1 MSRQALC
8 HANCPTGIN
17 GWADGHQRNVPSRDT
32 HTHTWAFAGP
42 QRRLIIMGRGPRRIH
57 AMRISTPCSCSRSC
71 ITTGSPTLAGEGL
84 TDYFLGLFFSFL
96 FFFLSLFFGRCPMRV
111 GGLGVGLASWVRI
124 QDTKLLLVAAGLR
137 ECVRARCCW
146 SRCPPSLMSEYQW
159 PLPRC
164 HEESLSGR
172 LPRRGNSAA
181 CGPTSLVLGE
191 APLSPNPMR
200 SRWARF
206 SPRRVNVIIMSVS
219 ESVKGKKKTRS

>member
-1 MSRQALC
+1 MGLC
-8 HANCPTGIN
+8 RSATTIN
-17 GWADGHQRNVPSRDT
+17 YHGPRPETDPCDADIDSMLMLTLMHHHREPDSG
-32 HTHTWAFAGP
+32 
-42 QRRLIIMGRGPRRIH
+42 GRGPHRLFPR
-57 AMRISTPCSCSRSC
+57 P
-71 ITTGSPTLAGEGL
+71 
-84 TDYFLGLFFSFL
+84 FFSF
-96 FFFLSLFFGRCPMRV
+96 FFFSLFSLVAVQCGWV
-111 GGLGVGLASWVRI
+111 GGLGVGLAGWVRI

-200 SRWARF
+200 CRWARF